1 MQITITKIISEQDR
15 KDCFHIRRKVFIEG
29 QNVPEE
35 LEIDGLDS
43 AADQY
48 LLKVDG
54 AAAGTARVR
63 FIENK
68 AKVERVAILSHFQGK
83 GLGKKLM
90 EYIIAD
96 IKKSEKIEII
106 ALSSQ
111 VLAIPFYLS
120 FGFKVVSDEYPDAG
134 IAHQDMEVTV

>member
-1 MQITITKIISEQDR
+1 MQITIHKVISEQDI
-15 KDCFHIRRKVFIEG
+15 KDCFSIRRKVFIEG

-54 AAAGTARVR
+54 AATGTARVR
-63 FIENK
+63 FIKNK

-90 EYIIAD
+90 EHIIAD

-120 FGFKVVSDEYPDAG
+120 LGFKVISDAYLDAG
-134 IAHQDMEVTV
+134 ITHQDMEVAV